1 MKNFKK
7 KNNKRTADI
16 MSSEKLSKKSRN
28 VSRLQ
33 EKQLK
38 RGRFTEYP

>member
-1 MKNFKK
+1 MQNKRK
-7 KNNKRTADI
+7 KNNKRNTNL
-16 MSSEKLSKKSRN
+16 KNTNNPPQKSRN
-28 VSRLQ
+28 IEKLQ